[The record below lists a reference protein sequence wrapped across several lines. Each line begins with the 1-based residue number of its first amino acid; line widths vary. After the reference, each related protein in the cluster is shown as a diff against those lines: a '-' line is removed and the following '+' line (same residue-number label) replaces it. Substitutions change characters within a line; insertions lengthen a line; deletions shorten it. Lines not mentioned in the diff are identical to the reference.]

1 MHCSSASTPAD
12 GTKSTRGVCAS
23 EEVNPPS
30 YFSYWGKSRPS
41 EPGASRWH
49 LLAFHALD
57 VAAVGVAYLRK
68 CPLAAAKAA
77 QCCGLTSSRLEPW
90 LAFWLALHDLG
101 KFAESFQ
108 SQSRDVFAILRRR
121 APDPAK
127 VYTLRHDSLGMLF
140 WASAIREYVVDQH
153 WFGLASV
160 DLADGLDY
168 WARACTGHHG
178 QPPAE
183 GDDWRQHFDKH
194 ADHEAALGFVDAM
207 RRMFLTDDVA
217 EAIGAQDPTEFWRA
231 SRELS
236 WWLAGLAVLA
246 DWLGSNTRFFPYDD
260 RPQPLAD
267 YWVRAQRQAAAALD
281 ASGVVAPASVAPL
294 AFGALFP
301 QIAEASPLQRWATA
315 VPLGSG
321 PQIHLLEDVTGAG
334 KTEAALMLTHRLLA
348 GGQASAFYV
357 ALPTM
362 ATANAMYARVAS
374 TYRQLFA
381 DPASLVLASSQR
393 TLVEQFAA
401 TVLPADADEHDPRQ
415 LDETASA
422 RCSAWL
428 ADHNKRALLAPAGVG
443 TVDQALLAVLHSK
456 HQSLRL
462 LGLVHKVL
470 VVDEVHACDA
480 YMQAVLERL
489 LEFHARAGGSAI
501 LLSATLPLRMKARL
515 LGAFA
520 RGAGAA
526 LAPLPRSDS
535 YPLACSWQPGDDL
548 REQAIATRADMR
560 RSVRVRTSD
569 SIAEVVDAI
578 EQALRAGR
586 CACWIRNT
594 VADAI
599 DAYEL
604 MRSRVPAEHLLLF
617 HARFALHD
625 RLRLEE
631 QVLAAFGKD
640 STAALRAGR
649 LLIATQVVE
658 QSLDVDFDLLV
669 SDLAPIDRII
679 QRAGRMARHRRTADG
694 TPLEDPAQPDQR
706 GQPVLWVL
714 APPWT
719 DAPAKGWFQ
728 SAFPKGA
735 AVYPDP
741 GQLWLTLRALRA
753 GAFTMPDDARQLIE
767 GVFGEAAEVPAGL
780 QAESLAAEGQDYAA
794 QAQAQMSSLTLETGY
809 ERGGVDWWSDAKAPS
824 RLGEATS
831 TVALARWSG
840 GRLEP
845 WAQSPAHAW
854 AYSSLRVAA
863 RLIDTEAPAADPA
876 LQAAIDAVRA
886 TLPAQGRWTV
896 LLPLVEHEG
905 RWIGEALAAP
915 RRNEPPRRLR
925 WVYDTERGLCQDK
938 GDSTNL
944 KDDTE
949 A

>member
-1 MHCSSASTPAD
+1 MLD
-12 GTKSTRGVCAS
+12 KSQLQPLDELELIHAA
-23 EEVNPPS
+23 E
-30 YFSYWGKSRPS
+30 YWGKAHPQQTGV
-41 EPGASRWH
+41 ERWH
-49 LLAFHALD
+49 LLPLHGLD
-57 VAAVGVAYLRK
+57 VAAVGVEYLRRNQRFAHW
-68 CPLAAAKAA
+68 LAGRTNLTPA
-77 QCCGLTSSRLEPW
+77 QLESW
-90 LAFWLALHDLG
+90 IAFWLALHDLG

-108 SQSRDVFAILRRR
+108 SQSLEVFQLLRKRP
-121 APDPAK
+121 ADPAK
-127 VYTLRHDSLGMLF
+127 PYTLRHDSLGMLF
-140 WASAIREYVVDQH
+140 WGSVLRERIVGDA
-153 WFGLASV
+153 WFGPQSL
-160 DLADGLDY
+160 DLADGLDF

-178 QPPAE
+178 QPPIE
-183 GDDWRQHFDKH
+183 GGHWGQHFDIR
-194 ADHEAALGFVDAM
+194 ADRAAALEFVSAV
-207 RRMFLTDDVA
+207 RQLFLIDDVV
-217 EAIGAQDPTEFWRA
+217 EAIGMQDPTSFWRA

-281 ASGVVAPASVAPL
+281 ASGVVAPASAAPL
-294 AFGALFP
+294 AFGTLFP
-301 QIAEASPLQRWATA
+301 QIAEASPLQRWAA
-315 VPLGSG
+315 SVPLGSG

-334 KTEAALMLTHRLLA
+334 KTEAALMLSHRLLA
-348 GGQASAFYV
+348 GGNAGAFYV

-362 ATANAMYARVAS
+362 ATANAMYARVAAA
-374 TYRQLFA
+374 YRRLFA

-393 TLVEQFAA
+393 PLVEQFAA
-401 TVLPADADEHDPRQ
+401 TVLPADAEEHDPRQ

-470 VVDEVHACDA
+470 VIDEVHACDA
-480 YMQAVLERL
+480 YMQAVLDRL

-501 LLSATLPLRMKARL
+501 LLSATLPLRMKSRL

-526 LAPLPRSDS
+526 QAPLPRSDS

-548 REQAIATRADMR
+548 REQAVATRADMR
-560 RSVRVRTSD
+560 RSVRVHTSD
-569 SIAEVVDAI
+569 SIAEVVAAI

-586 CACWIRNT
+586 CVCWIRNT

-604 MRSRVPAEHLLLF
+604 MSGRVPAEHLLLF

-631 QVLAAFGKD
+631 QVLATFGKA

-679 QRAGRMARHRRTADG
+679 QRAGRMARHRRAADG

-706 GQPVLWVL
+706 GQPLLWVL

-719 DAPAKGWFQ
+719 DAPAKGWFK

-735 AVYPDP
+735 AVYPGP

-780 QAESLAAEGQDYAA
+780 RAESLAAEGQDYAA

-809 ERGGVDWWSDAKAPS
+809 ERGGVDWWSDAKTPS

-831 TVALARWSG
+831 TIALARWSD

-886 TLPAQGRWTV
+886 TLPAQGRWMV

-925 WVYDTERGLCQDK
+925 WIYDTERGLRQDK
-938 GDSTNL
+938 DDAPNL
-944 KDDTE
+944 RDDPE
-949 A
+949 P